1 MKCRKI
7 LLSIREKRDKNN
19 DFLTSMNLPY
29 STDIVS
35 LNKAKVASWIDS
47 PTTFDES
54 IESVFPYDGT
64 GETYENCYKQAHIR
78 GLIESCLPDIIKT
91 EFSSDGMPTIHNEK
105 AQVCDLIFK
114 EVRES
119 FLETITKKNISED
132 SKKTLTSIALR
143 TAGFPQYQK
152 HRKPKPPEINLEKVN
167 AFFNYLE
174 LRCLKGK
181 SDIPYKD
188 LIEAWLILYVG
199 RYLKI
204 PTLCKII
211 RRNID
216 EKAKVISYGQ
226 KEYPVPKSFIEL
238 VKSLFSH
245 DEHLFRRNSKAF
257 YKFIKQTS
265 EAAKLKGITP
275 TSITHTMNYFFHKEG
290 ISQEHL
296 SRG

>member
-7 LLSIREKRDKNN
+7 LLSILEKRDKNN
-19 DFLTSMNLPY
+19 DFLTSMDLPY

-35 LNKAKVASWIDS
+35 PNKAKVASWIDS

-54 IESVFPYDGT
+54 IERIFPYDGT
-64 GETYENCYKQAHIR
+64 GETLENYYKQEHIR
-78 GLIESCLPDIIKT
+78 SFIESCLPDIIKT
-91 EFSSDGMPTIHNEK
+91 EFSSDGKPTSHNER

-119 FLETITKKNISED
+119 FLETIAQKNISEN

-143 TAGFPQYQK
+143 AAGFPQYQK
-152 HRKPKPPEINLEKVN
+152 HLKTNPPEINLEDIN
-167 AFFNYLE
+167 AFFNHLE

-188 LIEAWLILYVG
+188 LIEAWLILYLG
-199 RYLKI
+199 RCLKI
-204 PTLCKII
+204 PTLCKIT

-226 KEYPVPKSFIEL
+226 EEYPVPESFIEL

-245 DEHLFRRNSKAF
+245 DEHLFRRDSNTF

-265 EAAKLKGITP
+265 KAAKLEGITP
-275 TSITHTMNYFFHKEG
+275 TSITHAMDYFFHKEG
-290 ISQEHL
+290 ISPEHL
-296 SRG
+296 SRR